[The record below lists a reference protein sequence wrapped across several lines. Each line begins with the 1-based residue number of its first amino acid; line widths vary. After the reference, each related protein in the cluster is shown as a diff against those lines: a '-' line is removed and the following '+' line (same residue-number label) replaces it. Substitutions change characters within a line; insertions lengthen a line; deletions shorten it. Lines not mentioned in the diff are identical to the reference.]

1 METTGSSSRYE
12 QFHSPARVLHTA
24 TGCHHAQ
31 HTLTADQICHWLH
44 NAKLSQH
51 EFEAD
56 RHTPWSCFIL
66 ENVVWT
72 SSHSF
77 MSYSTVILYMSLPW
91 GQIKW
96 FELNWKSIHI
106 PNISFL
112 NRSDPEYCAIAFSN
126 ESRGGTVIADHSPF
140 RAQQLQSAH
149 MCLGRGFL
157 LLRWVQCRN
166 DHTAETSFMPDRAS
180 L

>member
-77 MSYSTVILYMSLPW
+77 IPYSTVTLYMSLPW

-96 FELNWKSIHI
+96 FELKKYTYTKYHLPQPFWSWILCNSLFKWKSRWNYNSW
-106 PNISFL
+106 PL
-112 NRSDPEYCAIAFSN
+112 
-126 ESRGGTVIADHSPF
+126 T
-140 RAQQLQSAH
+140 LQSPTATV
-149 MCLGRGFL
+149 GPYVFRT
-157 LLRWVQCRN
+157 WVLA
-166 DHTAETSFMPDRAS
+166 AEMSAV
-180 L
+180 